1 MHGKWALGWL
11 IGLIIVVA
19 VISVGCGG
27 GEGEGG
33 AAPPPPLST
42 ATLTGTVV
50 AADNTQ
56 LKFANAVITVVG
68 TGRQGVTAADGSF
81 TMQNLPVGTW
91 QVEVQTPD
99 SEQYGTAT
107 AQVTLDPNKVTRV
120 NFAVLPLDAS
130 TPEEILLDPTSAT
143 VDLNGRVIYRTQLV
157 GPNNEPLEGLKPT
170 WVVSGGIGTVTPDG
184 VFIAQTVGNGTVT
197 AFAGPAQ
204 RTATVQVVAPRPP
217 QISSFRVTPRT
228 LPATGGTVF
237 LSAAISDG
245 DGIFV
250 RDVTAE
256 IYTPDNDVVEL
267 QMQVTNAETAIP
279 YEGLTNC
286 WLNASF
292 GVEFQVPANDNQ
304 PTPDGVQAAEDY
316 SARIIVRDR
325 SGAVTESQFV
335 DFTVEG
341 IDAPPL
347 RPPI

>member
-11 IGLIIVVA
+11 TGLIIVA
-19 VISVGCGG
+19 VVINVGCGG
-27 GEGEGG
+27 GEGEG
-33 AAPPPPLST
+33 AAPPPPLGT

-50 AADNTQ
+50 AADNIQ
-56 LKFANAVITVVG
+56 LTFANAVITVVG
-68 TGRQGVTAADGSF
+68 TGRQGVSGADGSF

-99 SEQYGTAT
+99 SEEYGTAT
-107 AQVTLDPNKVTRV
+107 AQVTLDPNQVTRV
-120 NFAVLPLDAS
+120 NFAVLPLDTT
-130 TPEEILLDPTSAT
+130 TPQQILLDPTSTT

-157 GPNNEPLEGLKPT
+157 GPNNEPLDGLKPT

-184 VFIAQTVGNGTVT
+184 VFTAQTVGNGTVT
-197 AFAGPAQ
+197 AFAGAAQ

-217 QISSFRVTPRT
+217 QISSFRVTPQT
-228 LPATGGTVF
+228 LPATGGTIF
-237 LSAAISDG
+237 LSGAISDG
-245 DGIFV
+245 DFFFN
-250 RDVTAE
+250 DAATTE

-267 QMQVTNAETAIP
+267 QMQVINPETAIP

-286 WLNASF
+286 WLDASF
-292 GVEFQVPANDNQ
+292 GVQFEVPANDNQ
-304 PTPDGVQAAEDY
+304 PTADGVQDAEDY

-325 SGAVTESQFV
+325 SGMVTESEFV

-341 IDAPPL
+341 IDAPPA